1 MTEQGGSVH
10 AVQGGGTT
18 LGEEGEATLGGS
30 WMDTL
35 GHPGGGMQ
43 PWPDEGGPIRRHNLS
58 RSRRL
63 AMASTWD
70 MDVGG
75 SALVRAPDIT

>member
-1 MTEQGGSVH
+1 V
-10 AVQGGGTT
+10 
-18 LGEEGEATLGGS
+18 GEEDEATLGGS

-35 GHPGGGMQ
+35 GRPGGRMR
-43 PWPDEGGPIRRHNLS
+43 PWPDEGRPIRRHNLN

-63 AMASTWD
+63 AMALTWE

-75 SALVRAPDIT
+75 GALVRAPDIT

>member
-1 MTEQGGSVH
+1 M
-10 AVQGGGTT
+10 
-18 LGEEGEATLGGS
+18 GEEGEATLGGS

-35 GHPGGGMQ
+35 GRPGDRMQ
-43 PWPDEGGPIRRHNLS
+43 PWPDEGGPRRRHDSN

-63 AMASTWD
+63 VMALTWD

-75 SALVRAPDIT
+75 SALVRAPDITSRRWMILSLGVGAGMER

>member
-1 MTEQGGSVH
+1 M
-10 AVQGGGTT
+10 
-18 LGEEGEATLGGS
+18 GEEGEATLRGS

-35 GHPGGGMQ
+35 GCPGDRMR
-43 PWPDEGGPIRRHNLS
+43 PWPDEGGPRRCHDSN

-63 AMASTWD
+63 AMALTWD

-75 SALVRAPDIT
+75 GALVRALDIT

>member
-1 MTEQGGSVH
+1 M
-10 AVQGGGTT
+10 
-18 LGEEGEATLGGS
+18 GEKGEATLGGS

-35 GHPGGGMQ
+35 GRLGSRMR
-43 PWPDEGGPIRRHNLS
+43 PWPDEGGPIRRRDSN

-63 AMASTWD
+63 VMASTWE

-75 SALVRAPDIT
+75 GALVRALNIT

>member
-1 MTEQGGSVH
+1 M
-10 AVQGGGTT
+10 
-18 LGEEGEATLGGS
+18 GEEGEATLGGS

-35 GHPGGGMQ
+35 GHPGDRMW
-43 PWPDEGGPIRRHNLS
+43 PWPDEGRPRRCHDLN
-58 RSRRL
+58 RSHKL
-63 AMASTWD
+63 AMALTWV